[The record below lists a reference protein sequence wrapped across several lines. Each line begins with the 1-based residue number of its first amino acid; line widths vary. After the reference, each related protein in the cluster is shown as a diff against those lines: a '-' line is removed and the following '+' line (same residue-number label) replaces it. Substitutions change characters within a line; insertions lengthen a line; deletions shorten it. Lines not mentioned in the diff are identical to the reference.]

1 MKKNREAAER
11 RARLVTTAMNN
22 KDEAA
27 KILEGYAARLRETRS
42 TVDRVKLLSEV
53 LCISE
58 VTLYRDISNL

>member
-11 RARLVTTAMNN
+11 RARLVATAMNN

-58 VTLYRDISNL
+58 GTLYRDISKI